1 MSKTWETPRVLVE
14 EFEENEYVAACWG
27 VKCDVDWANRY
38 EMENGGDY
46 WNGVTHDIAH
56 CGNSS
61 NQVIFD
67 DDGDGTGDRMIET
80 GTAGLGDLAC
90 TIYWDDT
97 YNSVRSVDTV
107 KPGNTIYWTTRA
119 ADGRTWNHKGEVFAT
134 AEGHPNRS

>member
-27 VKCDVDWANRY
+27 VACDVSWANQY
-38 EMENGGDY
+38 ERIEGDY
-46 WNGVTHDIAH
+46 KKGVTHEKDH

-67 DDGDGTGDRMIET
+67 DNGDDIGDRMIET

-90 TIYWDDT
+90 TIYRDKNYKNERPVNT
-97 YNSVRSVDTV
+97 VSVGDE
-107 KPGNTIYWTTRA
+107 IYWTTRA
-119 ADGRTWNHKGEVFAT
+119 ADGRIWNHKGRVFAT
-134 AEGHPNRS
+134 AEDHPNRS

>member
-1 MSKTWETPRVLVE
+1 ME

-27 VKCDVDWANRY
+27 VKCDVDWANKY
-38 EMENGGDY
+38 EIEHGRDY
-46 WNGVTHDIAH
+46 WNGVTHDSAH

-67 DDGDGTGDRMIET
+67 DNGDGTGDRMIET
-80 GTAGLGDLAC
+80 GTAGLGDLTC

-107 KPGNTIYWTTRA
+107 KPGHIIYWTTRA